1 MTSQEV
7 SAAIDWQF
15 RVRTYL
21 EAQGLQF
28 MANEVTKAV
37 NMLINLR
44 ERLEDE
50 HKAYIDR
57 IHP

>member
-15 RVRTYL
+15 RVRTSL